1 MARLGNPLVY
11 DLLVVADTLAMQR
24 GRKGL
29 RKASMRRAVSSAY
42 YAVFHALCFVCAS
55 QLVGWSKANDLLE
68 PVYRMLDH
76 GSVKNRLTG
85 KEAAAMV
92 PAILEI
98 GARFKDLQEARHN
111 ADYRT
116 PALELSRDLTL
127 QHIAEARRVVDLIE
141 ALPPEDRLKLAILLV
156 TKAR

>member
-11 DLLVVADTLAMQR
+11 DLLVVADTLVMQK
-24 GRKGL
+24 GRKDL

-55 QLVGWSKANDLLE
+55 QLVGWNKANDLLE

-76 GSVKNRLTG
+76 GSVKNRLIG
-85 KEAAAMV
+85 KEAAAMT

-98 GARFKDLQEARHN
+98 GARFKNLQEARHE

-116 PALELSRDLTL
+116 PALEVSHDRTL
-127 QHIAEARRVVDLIE
+127 LQIAEAREVIDLIE
-141 ALPPEDRLKLAILLV
+141 ALPSEDRLKLAILLI

>member
-1 MARLGNPLVY
+1 MARSKNPLV
-11 DLLVVADTLAMQR
+11 DDFLEVAVALTEQG
-24 GRKGL
+24 GRASL
-29 RKASMRRAVSSAY
+29 RRASLRRAVISAY

-55 QLVGWSKANDLLE
+55 ELVGWRKANDLIE

-76 GSVKNRLTG
+76 GTAKNRLIGKDAASISPVVRQIGTG
-85 KEAAAMV
+85 F
-92 PAILEI
+92 
-98 GARFKDLQEARHN
+98 RNLQEARHD

-116 PALELSRDLTL
+116 PALELPRGLTL
-127 QHIAEARRVVDLIE
+127 QHIAETRRIVDLVE

>member
-11 DLLVVADTLAMQR
+11 DLLVVADTLAMQG

-42 YAVFHALCFVCAS
+42 YAVFHALCFVCAG

-76 GSVKNRLTG
+76 GSIKNRLTG
-85 KEAAAMV
+85 KEAAAMA

-98 GARFKDLQEARHN
+98 GSRFKDLQEARHE

-116 PALELSRDLTL
+116 PALEVSHDRTLRQIAKAREVIDLL
-127 QHIAEARRVVDLIE
+127 E
-141 ALPPEDRLKLAILLV
+141 ALLPEDRLKLAILLV